1 MALQQRDTDILSPA
15 DKGDASDTTA
25 SGDPEDQIAALS
37 ITQSLFYGTGGIAGG
52 LVFTMMNNAL
62 PLFLLSYTMPLGL
75 PAFLNPGGPIP
86 ATVVALLTNER
97 SFFGGLIQPLVG
109 HWSDRTT
116 SRIGRRS
123 PYVLLGGIAT
133 AIAIAS
139 LAFHPPFWLMFAAV
153 TIAGISL
160 FVAVGPY
167 TTLLADITPY
177 KQRGRIGGMIALA
190 GMVGAL
196 TFSFLSIL
204 LWETARGWVF
214 AITAIGVLASLAIV
228 AFGVREPEALAS
240 QAEHATE
247 RPARLWHEILAYRPL
262 ALYIAAMGVYWLG
275 AGAATP
281 FITRFGVVEL
291 RIPESTSFTLLLVI
305 VLATAAGA
313 IASGFLADKIGR
325 KRVLIPGLA
334 IFALA
339 ALVGSQAQTIEQALP
354 IMLLVGIGNAAPTA
368 LHLPILADLVP
379 RLRAGACMGFA
390 SMIWSVAQPIGSFL
404 GGLLVDFTG
413 SYRGVFIFAGIC
425 MLAAALVLRLVKIEG
440 ERK

>member
-15 DKGDASDTTA
+15 EEVDAA
-25 SGDPEDQIAALS
+25 DPEDQIAALS

-75 PAFLNPGGPIP
+75 PAFLNPGGPVP

-123 PYVLLGGIAT
+123 PYVLFGGVAT
-133 AIAIAS
+133 AIAIAA
-139 LAFHPPFWLMFAAV
+139 LAFQPPFWLMLAAV
-153 TIAGISL
+153 TLAGISL

-177 KQRGRIGGMIALA
+177 RQRGRIGGMIALA

-196 TFSFLSIL
+196 TFAILSML

-214 AITAIGVLASLAIV
+214 AITAVGVLASLAIV
-228 AFGVREPEALAS
+228 ALGVREPEALAT
-240 QAEHATE
+240 HADAGE
-247 RPARLWHEILAYRPL
+247 RPARLLHEILAYRPL

-281 FITRFGVVEL
+281 FITRFGVIEL
-291 RIPESTSFTLLLVI
+291 GIPESSSFTLLLVI

-313 IASGFLADKIGR
+313 VAAGFLADKIGR

-339 ALVGSQAQTIEQALP
+339 ALVGSQTQTLEQALP

-368 LHLPILADLVP
+368 LHLSLLADLVP
-379 RLRAGACMGFA
+379 KLRAGACMGFA
-390 SMIWSVAQPIGSFL
+390 SMVWSVAQPIGSFL

-413 SYRGVFIFAGIC
+413 SYRGVFVFAGIC
-425 MLAAALVLRLVKIEG
+425 MLASALALRLVKIEG